1 MRLVLKVFA
10 SALLLIPALTNAN
23 EKAFRW
29 EASIDLQSRAPLAQ
43 KIPSNF
49 YPALGGS
56 IALPQ
61 AAQGKPF
68 LIAVRDPDCP
78 VSRRYSPHLHKLESG
93 NLNVIY
99 LLSGKLATEA
109 VAQRDKQRH
118 QLISPYLLDAD
129 RTLSEWLGVRT
140 SSEVYLFDGQGRLRY
155 RGAIDD
161 RFGIGFSRPQARQHF
176 LNDALNA
183 MRAGLAVKIPA
194 TSAPGC
200 YVHNPI
206 EKNVSANVS
215 WHQQVSRLMTD
226 KCQLCHRPEQ
236 AAPFPLQTYEQVVQR
251 KDMIRF
257 VLEKKI
263 MPPWF
268 AAGSPDR
275 WFGNRHLATADRQ
288 LMIDWIDAGAPEG
301 DPANAAK
308 AREWKNG
315 WQFGE
320 PDVVL
325 TSPRVLNIPAEGEIA
340 YEYISIPT
348 KFAEDRWVQT
358 LEVVTEAPQ
367 NTHHIILFLLPPES
381 MQKQLMPGTSAKTDL
396 SIREKHLL
404 TLRGFY
410 GGYVQGLPGVRYQE
424 GSAKLLPKGW
434 RILMQIHH
442 EANGRPTQDRPK
454 IGIQFAKQRP
464 DKVIQTLAA
473 STKDLTIPAG
483 EPRYLKTA
491 EYSFAK
497 NGQIL
502 GFFPHT
508 HLRGTAFRYELLQAN
523 GTAELLLDVPRYD
536 PNWQLHYQLNIP
548 IDVAAGATLV
558 ASAWY
563 DNSESNPNNPDPS
576 VDVNFGLRTRDEM
589 MIGYFD
595 WVENTVSRRALMP
608 QANNC

>member
-1 MRLVLKVFA
+1 MRLVAVFILCVA
-10 SALLLIPALTNAN
+10 PLLPILATAA

-29 EASIDLQSRAPLAQ
+29 EASVDLQARAPLAQ
-43 KIPSNF
+43 KIPGSI
-49 YPALGGS
+49 YSALDGS
-56 IALPQ
+56 IALPE

-78 VSRRYSPHLHKLESG
+78 VSRRYSPILSKLQSE

-99 LLSGKLATEA
+99 LLSGKLANKDI
-109 VAQRDKQRH
+109 AQRDRQRH
-118 QLISPYLLDAD
+118 QLNGPYILDAD
-129 RTLSEWLGVRT
+129 RKLSEWLGVRT
-140 SSEVYLFDGQGRLRY
+140 SSEVYLFDAQGRLRY

-200 YVHNPI
+200 YVHTPLAQ
-206 EKNVSANVS
+206 NVSAKVN
-215 WHQQVSRLMTD
+215 WHKQVSRLMAD
-226 KCQLCHRPEQ
+226 KCQLCHRPGQ
-236 AAPFPLQTYEQVVQR
+236 AGPFSLETYAQVVQR

-268 AAGSPDR
+268 AAGNPDR
-275 WFGNRHLATADRQ
+275 WFGNRHLVAADRQ
-288 LMIDWIDAGAPEG
+288 LLIDWIDAGAPEG

-308 AREWKNG
+308 ARNWKSG

-325 TSPRVLNIPAEGEIA
+325 TSPRVLTIPEEGEIA

-348 KFAEDRWVQT
+348 QFDQDRWVQAI
-358 LEVVTEAPQ
+358 EVSTEAPQ

-381 MQKQLMPGTSAKTDL
+381 KQKQFMPGTQAKTDL
-396 SIREKHLL
+396 SRREMHLL

-410 GGYVQGLPGVRYQE
+410 GGYVQGLPGVRYQR
-424 GSAKLLPKGW
+424 GAAKLLPKGW

-442 EANGRPTQDRPK
+442 EANGRAAQDRPK

-464 DKVIQTLAA
+464 SKVIQTLAA
-473 STKDLTIPAG
+473 STKDLTVPAG

-491 EYSFAK
+491 AYSFTK

-536 PNWQLHYQLNIP
+536 PNWQLHYQLNNP
-548 IDVAAGATLV
+548 IDVEAGATLV
-558 ASAWY
+558 ASAWF
-563 DNSESNPNNPDPS
+563 DNSEANPNNPDPS

-595 WVENTVSRRALMP
+595 WVETP
-608 QANNC
+608 